1 MSSTPRPSRAVSAVV
16 LSLLAALALAGCG
29 STPSSAAAGATPVP
43 TTAAERTPGPSGA
56 PALAAMLP
64 GSAGGTDFVKSSFS
78 GADVEGLG
86 LSLDEKVLGALA
98 TNNKVRL
105 EEIQVAEARPRDAGT
120 GGVVVAIR
128 VPGADPKTIVDATFS
143 NADALQLRTMGGK
156 SVYDVAGSGLNTIV
170 YLTDDV
176 MFQVLG
182 APSDLAEAIVAAL
195 P

>member
-1 MSSTPRPSRAVSAVV
+1 
-16 LSLLAALALAGCG
+16 
-29 STPSSAAAGATPVP
+29 
-43 TTAAERTPGPSGA
+43 
-56 PALAAMLP
+56 
-64 GSAGGTDFVKSSFS
+64 
-78 GADVEGLG
+78 
-86 LSLDEKVLGALA
+86 
-98 TNNKVRL
+98 
-105 EEIQVAEARPRDAGT
+105 
-120 GGVVVAIR
+120 VVVAIR

-170 YLTDDV
+170 YLKDDV